1 MRIQRIVLTDYGPYG
16 GHNEINLETTKDR
29 PIILFGGQ
37 NGSGKTTL
45 FNAIQICLHG
55 RSAFEETLSRRE
67 YEERMQ
73 ALLHESGGQK
83 AEEASI
89 RLEFEY
95 TDFGQAERYTV
106 ERSFR
111 DRGKSL
117 VEDVSIRRDG
127 SELSELEEEQWED
140 FLKELIPPGISQ
152 LFFFDGEKVENL
164 AKAIEDDSSFTE
176 SLMSL
181 LGLDLV
187 EQLEND
193 MTVYRSHKLDED
205 GHEELAAEIDE
216 YRENIEQ
223 AENEKSQLEDKIER
237 KTKELENIEAEIES
251 AEQQLAEEG
260 GTFAEKRDEYKERR
274 TELRTEITKLKED
287 IRDIA
292 TGSYPFALAPGLCRD
307 VIERLENES
316 KISQQQAARSEAVNA
331 LSDVAEDDAVW
342 GDLDVPEGAST
353 EVVERLQ
360 DALSE
365 QLTPENVPEYELSSE
380 FSQREQQE
388 MTNAVNRAL
397 NEIPGELQELTD
409 ELEKKMSELNDVEAK
424 ISNAPDQSV
433 IAPQLK
439 KINELNKKRGELESE
454 VEKHRERL
462 EQVENNLSRLKSGLE
477 NRLDRQDEFDDISRR
492 ADLSMKVQETIRDY
506 RETLTN
512 EKLDRLEDVLT
523 DRYLELSNKSEFYEQ
538 VIVDK
543 EDTTIYIETQAGDT
557 KHQSQLSA
565 GERQIFATA
574 LLWALADISG
584 RPLPFIIDTPLG
596 RLDKEHRSRLV
607 ENFFPKASH
616 QVFLF
621 STDTEITDTY
631 HDELQQY
638 IAAEFKLENSQE
650 TGETSISAG
659 YFNVDSEDA
668 VQDDNR
674 YRVSSSENPSQVD
687 IEGYTD
693 D

>member
-95 TDFGQAERYTV
+95 TDFGQTERYTV

-216 YRENIEQ
+216 YRDNIEQ
-223 AENEKSQLEDKIER
+223 AETEKSQLEDKIER
-237 KTKELENIEAEIES
+237 KTKELEDIEAEIES

-462 EQVENNLSRLKSGLE
+462 EQVENNLSRLNSGLE

-596 RLDKEHRSRLV
+596 RLDKEHRSHLV

-650 TGETSISAG
+650 TGETTISAG

-668 VQDDNR
+668 VQDENR
-674 YRVSSSENPSQVD
+674 YRVSSSENPNQVD

>member
-95 TDFGQAERYTV
+95 TDFGQTERYTV

-223 AENEKSQLEDKIER
+223 AETEKSQLENKIER

-287 IRDIA
+287 IRDIT

-342 GDLDVPEGAST
+342 GDLGVPEGAST

-462 EQVENNLSRLKSGLE
+462 EQVENNLSRLNSGLE

-506 RETLTN
+506 RETLTT

-659 YFNVDSEDA
+659 YFNVNSEDA
-668 VQDDNR
+668 VQDENR

>member
-193 MTVYRSHKLDED
+193 MTVYRSHKLDEN

-409 ELEKKMSELNDVEAK
+409 ELEKKMSGLNDVEAK

-462 EQVENNLSRLKSGLE
+462 EQVENNLSRLNSGLE

>member
-95 TDFGQAERYTV
+95 TDFGQTERYTV

-223 AENEKSQLEDKIER
+223 AETEKSQLEDKIER
-237 KTKELENIEAEIES
+237 KTKEFENIEAEIES

-274 TELRTEITKLKED
+274 TELRTEITRLKED

-462 EQVENNLSRLKSGLE
+462 EQVENNLSRLNSGLE

-650 TGETSISAG
+650 TGETTISAG
-659 YFNVDSEDA
+659 YFNIDSEDA
-668 VQDDNR
+668 VQDENR
-674 YRVSSSENPSQVD
+674 YRVSSSENPNQVD

>member
-1 MRIQRIVLTDYGPYG
+1 MQIQRIILTDYGPYR
-16 GHNEINLETTKDR
+16 GHNKINLETTKDR
-29 PIILFGGQ
+29 PIILFGGA

-55 RSAFEETLSRRE
+55 RSAFKQALSRRE
-67 YEERMQ
+67 YEEQME

-83 AEEASI
+83 AEEASV

-95 TDFGQAERYTV
+95 TDFGQTERYTV

-117 VEDVSIRRDG
+117 TEDVSIRRDG
-127 SELSELEEEQWED
+127 NELSELEEEQWED

-164 AKAIEDDSSFTE
+164 AKAIEDDSSFTD

-216 YRENIEQ
+216 YRENIGEI
-223 AENEKSQLEDKIER
+223 ETEISQLKDKIET
-237 KTKELENIEAEIES
+237 KTQQIENIEVKIES

-274 TELRTEITKLKED
+274 TELRTEITRIKED

-307 VIERLENES
+307 VIERLKNES
-316 KISQQQAARSEAVNA
+316 KVSQQQAARSEAVNA

-342 GDLDVPEGAST
+342 EDIKVSEAAST

-365 QLTPENVPEYELSSE
+365 QLTPEDVPEYELSSE

-388 MTNAVNRAL
+388 MRSAVNRAL
-397 NEIPGELQELTD
+397 NKVPGELQELTNKLERKMD
-409 ELEKKMSELNDVEAK
+409 ELSDVEAK

-439 KINELNKKRGELESE
+439 KINELNKEQGELKSE
-454 VEKHRERL
+454 VENHRERL
-462 EQVENNLSRLKSGLE
+462 EQVENNLSRLNSGLE

-492 ADLSMKVQETIRDY
+492 TELSSKVQETIRDY
-506 RETLTN
+506 RETLTK

-523 DRYLELSNKSEFYEQ
+523 DRYLELSNKSGFYKQ
-538 VIVDK
+538 VVVDT
-543 EDTTIYIETQAGDT
+543 EDTTIYIKTETGDT

-621 STDTEITDTY
+621 STDTEITDMY
-631 HDELQQY
+631 HDELERH
-638 IAAEFKLENSQE
+638 IAAEFRLENSRE

-659 YFNVDSEDA
+659 YFNIDSDEA
-668 VQDDNR
+668 VQDKNR
-674 YRVSSSENPSQVD
+674 HRVSSSESPSQVD
-687 IEGYTD
+687 IKGYTD